1 MTAAAGRFASLLLLL
16 AAVVVAGTGAAAAD
30 AAMLKVGQNEK
41 YPTIAGAAAIAQNG
55 DDIVIDPGHYTECAV
70 WHADNLVI
78 EGAGPGV
85 VIGDK
90 SCVGKGIF
98 VIDGNNT
105 TIRRLTLAH
114 AQVRDMNGSGI
125 RLEHGNLTVDGV
137 TFIEN
142 EMGILGGVQGATVII
157 RNSVFERDGR
167 LGQQWAHAVYIGPAD
182 LVRVIDSRFIE
193 TRQGHSIKSRARRTE
208 VTGCTITDGPN
219 GTSSYLIDVPNG
231 GALVASHNTLEK
243 GPQSSNAA
251 IAIAIGEEGVKN
263 PTPEISVTD
272 NSFRNDADH
281 ETVFVSNRT
290 QTPASVTDNRFYGPV
305 IALQGPGT
313 AR

>member
-1 MTAAAGRFASLLLLL
+1 MKAVGTRSAAPLLLVAVL
-16 AAVVVAGTGAAAAD
+16 AAIGAAAAAGE
-30 AAMLKVGQNEK
+30 AATLNVGQNEK
-41 YPTIAGAAAIAQNG
+41 YPTISAAAAIAQNG
-55 DDIVIDPGHYTECAV
+55 DHILIDPGHYAECAI

-85 VIGDK
+85 VIGEK
-90 SCVGKGIF
+90 SCIGKGIF

-114 AQVRDMNGSGI
+114 AQVPDKNGSGI

-142 EMGILGGVQGATVII
+142 EMGILGGATGATVTI

-167 LGQQWAHAVYIGPAD
+167 LGQQWGHAVYIGEAD
-182 LVRVIDSRFIE
+182 LVRVIDSRFSE
-193 TRQGHSIKSRARRTE
+193 TRQGHSIKSRALRTE
-208 VTGCTITDGPN
+208 VTGCTITDGPD

-231 GALVASHNTLEK
+231 GALVVHGNTLEK
-243 GPQSSNAA
+243 GPKSDNAGT
-251 IAIAIGEEGVKN
+251 AIAIGEEGN
-263 PTPEISVTD
+263 PHPTPEITVTD
-272 NSFRNDADH
+272 NTFRNDSDH
-281 ETVFVSNRT
+281 ETAFVSNRT
-290 QTPASVTDNRFYGPV
+290 DTPASVTDNRFYGPV
-305 IALQGPGT
+305 IALSGPGT